1 MALEGRHIVIG
12 IEEEVGGTP
21 EFRVLA
27 SQRDLT
33 LNRTADR
40 IDVSDKDSKDRKFL
54 TGSNDQSIETSAW
67 FVRSDVAY
75 NRLELAY
82 STGQPVVVARFELGS
97 LHSSARA
104 VVTNLTERHPVSGG
118 SEVTVGLA
126 IDGSFTAA

>member
-1 MALEGRHIVIG
+1 MAMEGRHVVLA
-12 IEEEVGGTP
+12 IESTEGGTTVR
-21 EFRVLA
+21 RVVA
-27 SQRDLT
+27 QQRDLT

-104 VVTNLTERHPVSGG
+104 VVTNLPERHPVSGG

-126 IDGSFTAA
+126 IDGSF